1 MPVTVD
7 SKLQSLKTVIKHEFN
22 NAYGKLSPDSF
33 YNKVCTEIAS
43 NSASNTYDL
52 LGDFP
57 EFKEWT
63 SARQVKDM
71 KELILYPGAKNQKT
85 FAVPSTLPD
94 SLIALF
100 VAFTI
105 VSCIVTSILPHWSYV
120 LFTAIPFSVS
130 VIVHLLIVTVAPPHT
145 SIPEDAHSVYVDLEF
160 ITLTFWM

>member
-33 YNKVCTEIAS
+33 YNKVCTQIAS

-71 KELILYPGAKNQKT
+71 KENALLLFIHNWSEQTVLERNQG
-85 FAVPSTLPD
+85 L
-94 SLIALF
+94 
-100 VAFTI
+100 
-105 VSCIVTSILPHWSYV
+105 V
-120 LFTAIPFSVS
+120 LS
-130 VIVHLLIVTVAPPHT
+130 
-145 SIPEDAHSVYVDLEF
+145 EF
-160 ITLTFWM
+160 GKAEF